1 MRSFR
6 SHLTL
11 PCSNL
16 QWPPVTL
23 VLISHIGTIPTETLP
38 SCLCLLTA
46 PHFTLVSFLL
56 RGLQLHWLPYYSSS
70 IQHSS
75 FFLGLCSGYSC
86 CLRPFRY
93 KSYHVLC
100 LALIRTQMKCFY
112 LSERT
117 SLIMLAKVEFL
128 FFCPILFFSMCLSTW
143 HHILC
148 LFFFPP
154 VFVMHLS
161 YQKADLSCFISQVY
175 FYIPR
180 TVSNAWHVR
189 NA

>member
-23 VLISHIGTIPTETLP
+23 VLISHIGSIPTETLP
-38 SCLCLLTA
+38 SCLCLLTT

-75 FFLGLCSGYSC
+75 FFLGLCSGFFC

-100 LALIRTQMKCFY
+100 LTLIRTQMKCSY
-112 LSERT
+112 SSERT
-117 SLIMLAKVEFL
+117 SLITLAKVAFL
-128 FFCPILFFSMCLSTW
+128 FFCPILFLFNVLINLTPYFMSAFF
-143 HHILC
+143 
-148 LFFFPP
+148 FFFPGICYAS
-154 VFVMHLS
+154 LS
-161 YQKADLSCFISQVY
+161 YQNGCFISQVY

-180 TVSNAWHVR
+180 TAWHVR
-189 NA
+189 DA